1 MIPSIRPLGLL
12 PLLMFSTGSF
22 SQLNG
27 IDIRDKMEEM
37 EHIWVDNNGANSD
50 GFVNA
55 VSPCTSYVGRNG
67 PSSGEQ
73 SSAQWVRFVFHDSV
87 TANLAAGTG

>member
-1 MIPSIRPLGLL
+1 
-12 PLLMFSTGSF
+12 MFSTGSF

-27 IDIRDKMEEM
+27 IDMRDRMEEM
-37 EHIWVDNNGANSD
+37 EHIWVDNNGANAD
-50 GFVNA
+50 GFVGA
-55 VSPCTSYVGRNG
+55 VSPCSNYVGPNG
-67 PSSGEQ
+67 QNRGEQ